1 MNIFSL
7 GVSEQAKEAMIQ
19 IAVIDVRKDRKK

>member
-1 MNIFSL
+1 MNISL